1 MDFLVVVKG
10 VPDFR
15 EGKVRF
21 KPDNT
26 LDRTSTPTV
35 LNPND
40 RLAIEAALQAK
51 IKNGGKVS
59 VISMG
64 PPDYKRIL
72 REAMEIYADEL
83 ILLSDVKMAGAD
95 TLATAETLATAIRKI
110 GTHDLVF
117 AGFKTAD
124 GETGQTGPQ
133 TAWKLGLPL
142 MTHIVNFEL
151 DTDSRKVLAQ
161 RIAYDEIEEIESPYP
176 AFIVTDPGFRTTYR
190 TARER
195 LLLSRL
201 ADETRERAKDFE
213 KFLTVWNAKE
223 LGVQQNKIGLKGSP
237 TIVRKVEPIPIP
249 PSQRKAKIIDGNR
262 SEELRELARLLVEK
276 TTS

>member
-1 MDFLVVVKG
+1 MGHLVVIKG

-51 IKNGGKVS
+51 VKYGGKVT

-64 PPDYKRIL
+64 PPEYKRIL

-83 ILLSDVKMAGAD
+83 VLLSDVKMAGAD
-95 TLATAETLATAIRKI
+95 TLATAETLATAIRKMGSYNLI
-110 GTHDLVF
+110 F

-142 MTHIVNFEL
+142 VTHIVHFEL
-151 DTDSRKVLAQ
+151 DTSSRMVLAQ

-176 AFIVTDPGFRTTYR
+176 ALLVTDPGFRTTYR

-195 LLLSRL
+195 LLLSHL
-201 ADETRERAKDFE
+201 TDDTKERAKDFE
-213 KFLTVWNAKE
+213 KFLTIWNAEK
-223 LGVQQNKIGLKGSP
+223 LGVNQNKIGLKGSP

-249 PSQRKAKIIDGNR
+249 PSQRKAKIIDGNQ
-262 SEELRELARLLVEK
+262 SEELRELAKLIVHK
-276 TTS
+276 TSS